1 MTFRKDAQD
10 RHGEGVRL
18 SGMAIPAGA
27 SATHGVSTWLVGLD
41 INPHYRKTIFIRRSK
56 PMNIASKPM
65 NIDYIC
71 RFTDEYVDERNSDE
85 LIQTNSLVS
94 MNITIYS
101 LVSHNRRIYPVI
113 FVGDR

>member
-1 MTFRKDAQD
+1 MTFGKDAQD

-27 SATHGVSTWLVGLD
+27 SATHGFSTRLVGLD

-56 PMNIASKPM
+56 PMNITSKPT

-94 MNITIYS
+94 TNITIYS
-101 LVSHNRRIYPVI
+101 LVSHNR
-113 FVGDR
+113 